1 MPPNGRGKVGNLPQ
15 ELTSFVGRKPE
26 LTEAR
31 RLLSESRLVTL
42 TGPGGVGKTRL
53 ALRVASIT
61 RRAFA
66 DGVWLVEFDQL
77 QDPALVVHTV
87 ADSLGLREQSG
98 RPLLQAIEEHL
109 AERRV
114 LLVLDNCEHLV
125 DAAAKL
131 ADALLRASPGL
142 QILAASREPL
152 GVRGELTLPIPPL
165 PVPDQGQP
173 AQLRDLSGFD
183 SISLFTERATAAR
196 PDFGITEENRLH
208 VVRICLRLEGL
219 PLAIELAAVRLRALS
234 AKQILHRLSD
244 RYRLLTTGPRSAP
257 TRQQTLDAC
266 IGWSYDLCT
275 SAEQLLWARL
285 TVFAGVVELDAA
297 EGVCAGDGLAAEDIL
312 DLVASLVD
320 KSILVRAQD
329 DVATRYRMLETIRE
343 YGAGRLAETGQDAEL
358 RRRHRDWYDRL
369 VRTAE
374 ADLISP
380 RQVDWQVRL
389 HREIPNIRV
398 ALAFGLTEPGEADVS
413 LRMATALHPYWT
425 RGRLSEGRQWLRRA
439 LDQPA
444 APPTTGRAKACYAA
458 AMLAGFQGDVPG
470 ATALVEEL
478 HDLAEQLDDA
488 GSRALATQAA
498 ANVAVF
504 KSDLSGAI
512 ACYEAVLDQHRA
524 DGNLPRLLEALIGLA
539 FASGLRG
546 DTARSIACHEE
557 MQSIT
562 EPRGEAWY
570 RSYSLYDFGFVVWR
584 QGDTRR
590 AAELIVQSLRLKRL
604 VDDPLSIAFCLEAL
618 AWIATGERRAERA
631 AVLLG
636 AAESFSRAVGTP
648 TVTFPDLLAHHE
660 RYVRQTREALGE
672 LAFRAAYQ
680 TGLDLTS
687 ADAIA
692 YALDEHSTAPPPPA
706 RVPAILTRRE
716 RQVAEL
722 LAQGLSNKEIAARLV
737 ISLRTAEG
745 HVERILVKLGLSSRT
760 KVAAWLAEQP

>member
-1 MPPNGRGKVGNLPQ
+1 MPPTGRGKAGNLPQ
-15 ELTSFVGRKPE
+15 ELTSFVGRKTE

-31 RLLSESRLVTL
+31 HLLSESRLVTL

-53 ALRVASIT
+53 ALRMASIT

-77 QDPALVVHTV
+77 QDPALVAHTV
-87 ADSLGLREQSG
+87 ADSLGLRERAG
-98 RPLLQAIEEHL
+98 RPLLQTLEEHL

-125 DAAAKL
+125 DAVAKL
-131 ADALLRASPGL
+131 ADALLRASPRL
-142 QILAASREPL
+142 HILATSREPL
-152 GVRGELTLPIPPL
+152 GVRGEVALPISPL
-165 PVPDQGQP
+165 PVP
-173 AQLRDLSGFD
+173 AHETSALRDLSSFD
-183 SISLFTERATAAR
+183 SISLFTERATAAL
-196 PDFGITEENRLH
+196 PEFGITEDNRAD
-208 VVRICLRLEGL
+208 VAQICLRLEGL

-234 AKQILHRLSD
+234 TEQILHRLSD
-244 RYRLLTTGPRSAP
+244 RYRLLTAGPRSAP
-257 TRQQTLDAC
+257 TRQQTLHAC

-320 KSILVRAQD
+320 KSILVRAPD

-343 YGAGRLAETGQDAEL
+343 FGAERLAETGQEAEL
-358 RRRHRDWYDRL
+358 RRRHRDWYERL
-369 VRTAE
+369 VRDAE

-380 RQVDWQVRL
+380 RQVDWQARL
-389 HREIPNIRV
+389 HREIPNTRA
-398 ALAFGLTEPGEADVS
+398 ALTFGLTEPGEADVS
-413 LRMATALHPYWT
+413 VRMATALHAYWT

-439 LDQPA
+439 LDHQTA
-444 APPTTGRAKACYAA
+444 SRTVSSAKALYAA

-470 ATALVEEL
+470 ATTLVEEL
-478 HDLAEQLDDA
+478 HDVAERLDDA
-488 GSRALATQAA
+488 DSRALATQAA

-504 KSDLSGAI
+504 RSDLAAAV
-512 ACYEAVLDQHRA
+512 ACYEAVLDHHRA
-524 DGNLPRLLEALIGLA
+524 EGNLPRLLEALIGLA

-546 DTARSIACHEE
+546 DTARSISCHEE
-557 MQSIT
+557 MQAIT

-570 RSYSLYDFGFVVWR
+570 RSYSLYDFGFVMWR

-590 AAELIVQSLRLKRL
+590 AAELIEQSLRLKRL
-604 VDDPLSIAFCLEAL
+604 VDDPLSTAFCLEAL
-618 AWIATGERRAERA
+618 AWIATGEHRFQRA

-636 AAESFSRAVGTP
+636 AAESLSQAVGTP
-648 TVTFPDLLAHHE
+648 TATFPDLLAYHE
-660 RYVRQTREALGE
+660 RYVQQTRDHLGE
-672 LAFRAAYQ
+672 EAFEAAYR
-680 TGLDLTS
+680 TGLGLTF

-692 YALDEHSTAPPPPA
+692 YALDEQAEETPPTRASTP
-706 RVPAILTRRE
+706 LTRRE

-722 LAQGLSNKEIAARLV
+722 VAQGLSNREIATRLV
-737 ISLRTAEG
+737 IAQRTAEG
-745 HVERILVKLGLSSRT
+745 HVERILVKLGLSSRM
-760 KVAAWLAEQP
+760 KVAAWLAEHS